1 MLSHLRI
8 KNFALIDQLELELGQ
23 GLNVLTGETG
33 AGKSIILDAIDIVLG
48 GKIHSRIIRQGA
60 DRALIEATFLA
71 TPSILEWLKLQEID
85 PIEENHVVFSREISL
100 TKESLRSRSRVNGM
114 LINQIAIAQV
124 RERIVEITA
133 QGQTVQ
139 LLIPEQQR
147 NLLDLYAGE
156 PLLSQRLKVNNA
168 YLASQNLLTKITK
181 LRQSE
186 QQTAQRLDFL
196 QFQIKELEAAN
207 LTTPNELEQL
217 DIERDRLSHI
227 VELQQ
232 LGYQAY
238 QLLYQNDGEQSAVA
252 DLLGDAEG
260 LLNNMVEYDKNL
272 ESVLELVK
280 SAYAQIVEAGHEI
293 NSYNNSLEA
302 EPERLSE
309 IEERIRL
316 LKQICRKYGP
326 TLTEALGLYEKLQ
339 NELQNITSDSESID
353 KLEQEYK
360 IAELTLQ
367 QACEELTQQR
377 QEAAIRLEQQL
388 IAELKPLA
396 MDKVRFECRLI
407 PAAMSSAGAEQIVY
421 FFSPNPGE
429 KLQPL
434 ASTASGGEMSR
445 FLLALKACFSRSILG
460 ANTLI
465 FDEIDAG
472 VSGKVAEAIA
482 DKLHQLSEKHQILC
496 VTHQVLVAAK
506 ADNHF
511 RVEKHT
517 VGDSIDEN
525 LQRTVVRV
533 KVLDNFLTR
542 CEELA
547 QLTGG
552 NSAQEALTFAES
564 LLAKAASHKN

>member
-8 KNFALIDQLELELGQ
+8 KNFALIDQLELDLGQ

-48 GKIHSRIIRQGA
+48 GKINSRVIRQGA
-60 DRALIEATFLA
+60 DRAIIEATFLA
-71 TPSILEWLKLQEID
+71 TPPLLEWLKLQEID
-85 PIEENHVVFSREISL
+85 LLEENHIVFSREISL
-100 TKESLRSRSRVNGM
+100 TKDSLRSRSRVNGM
-114 LINQIAIAQV
+114 LINQQAIAQV
-124 RERIVEITA
+124 RDRIVEITA

-156 PLLSQRLKVNNA
+156 LLLIQRLQVNNA
-168 YLASQNLLTKITK
+168 YQVSQNLLTKITK

-186 QQTAQRLDFL
+186 QQRAQRLDFL
-196 QFQIKELEAAN
+196 QFQIKELDSAN
-207 LTTPNELEQL
+207 ITTPNELEQL
-217 DIERDRLSHI
+217 HIERDRLSHI

-238 QLLYQNDGEQSAVA
+238 QLLYQNDADQSAVA
-252 DLLGDAEG
+252 DLLGNAEN

-272 ESVLELVK
+272 EGVLEMVK
-280 SAYAQIVEAGHEI
+280 SAYTQIVEAGHEL
-293 NSYNNSLEA
+293 NSYTNSLEA

-326 TLTEALGLYEKLQ
+326 TLTEVIALYDKLQ
-339 NELQNITSDSESID
+339 IELQNITSDGESIE
-353 KLEQEYK
+353 KLEQEYQ
-360 IAELTLQ
+360 IAQLNLQ
-367 QACEELTQQR
+367 KACEQLTQQR
-377 QEAAIRLEQQL
+377 QQAASKLEQQL
-388 IAELKPLA
+388 IGELKPLA
-396 MDKVRFECRLI
+396 MDRVRFECRLI
-407 PAAMSSAGAEQIVY
+407 PSAISATGAEQIVY

-445 FLLALKACFSRSILG
+445 FLLALKACFSNSILG

-472 VSGKVAEAIA
+472 VSGKVADAIA
-482 DKLHQLSEKHQILC
+482 AKLRQLTQKHQILC
-496 VTHQVLVAAK
+496 VTHQVLVAAV
-506 ADNHF
+506 ADHHF

-517 VGDSIDEN
+517 VGDSSDED

-533 KVLDNFLTR
+533 HVLDNFYTR
-542 CEELA
+542 REELA

-552 NSAQEALTFAES
+552 NSAQEAIAFAES